1 MTNPR
6 VRLARRGQLW
16 WVPGANRARIPRNG
30 MTSRSPPVARTV
42 VEVLAAVAM
51 VLLGVWGVVNLSE
64 GDWFIGGVLV
74 ASAVIGFW
82 SRAIRLLQARRRG
95 PRGPLPPVNKPAG

>member
-1 MTNPR
+1 M
-6 VRLARRGQLW
+6 RG
-16 WVPGANRARIPRNG
+16 
-30 MTSRSPPVARTV
+30 SRKTV

-82 SRAIRLLQARRRG
+82 SRAIRLLQARRRR
-95 PRGPLPPVNKPAG
+95 PRGPFPPVNKPAG